1 MSTSRSEP
9 RGQELYRQWERSMTQ
24 WWEQVLASPSVLH
37 AMGRGLGKTTQA
49 RAQYEHAVEERL
61 QRLHLPTRGDLVRM
75 TRIATLLEE
84 KLLQQE
90 DTILALR
97 DELRATRRE
106 ALEARIEA
114 AEARVELREALA
126 TLQAGLAAR
135 NSAPRARRTRP

>member
-1 MSTSRSEP
+1 MAK
-9 RGQELYRQWERSMTQ
+9 
-24 WWEQVLASPSVLH
+24 WWEHTLASPGVLQ
-37 AMGRGLGKTTQA
+37 AMGRGLGKSTEA

-97 DELRATRRE
+97 DEVAATRRE

-114 AEARVELREALA
+114 AEARVELREALVALHAQLA
-126 TLQAGLAAR
+126 TLPTPGVRA
-135 NSAPRARRTRP
+135 SATRTRGSQR